1 MAGADSKKPKE
12 AQLDSLEKLI
22 KYLKRKYMDP
32 KYKVDD
38 IAGYRNFYVKT
49 PTNCPG
55 NLFYESLGTRQ
66 FLVNDKWEENNNVKK

>member
-1 MAGADSKKPKE
+1 MAGADPKKPKE

-38 IAGYRNFYVKT
+38 IAGHRNVYVKKQQIVREIY
-49 PTNCPG
+49 
-55 NLFYESLGTRQ
+55 FMK
-66 FLVNDKWEENNNVKK
+66 V